1 MKKTALVTGGSSGLG
16 LALAQNLG
24 KQGYNIVIVARNQ
37 EKINKAVESLKAMGV
52 TAKGISCDITNEVG
66 LKEAANQ
73 VKAEFTNIDY
83 LVLNAGSVTTK
94 LVSDYTS
101 GAEMK
106 QDLEVDLWGTILSA
120 HIFLPLLKSG

>member
-24 KQGYNIVIVARNQ
+24 KQGYNVVVLARNQ
-37 EKINKAVESLKAMGV
+37 EKINKAVESLTAMGV

-83 LVLNAGSVTTK
+83 LILIF
-94 LVSDYTS
+94 
-101 GAEMK
+101 
-106 QDLEVDLWGTILSA
+106 EVVIDR
-120 HIFLPLLKSG
+120 